1 MSIRRASVHDIP
13 ALNRLLCQVL
23 EVHHQGRPDLFK
35 GWVKKYTDLEL
46 GQLLLDDKRPVFVYE
61 EEGKVLGYCFCILLE
76 QGDNILTDIR
86 TLYIDDLCVEESQR
100 RKGIA
105 KALFQ
110 YVKTFAKEQGCYNL
124 TLNVWELNPGARRF
138 YESCGLLPQ
147 KTVLETIL

>member
-35 GWVKKYTDLEL
+35 GGVKKYTDLEL